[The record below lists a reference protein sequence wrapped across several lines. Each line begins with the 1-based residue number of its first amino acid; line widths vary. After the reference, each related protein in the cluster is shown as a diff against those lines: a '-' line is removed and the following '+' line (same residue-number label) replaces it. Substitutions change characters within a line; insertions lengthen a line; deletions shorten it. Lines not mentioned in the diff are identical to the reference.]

1 MKDQGSE
8 NTQTKAIIYLRV
20 STKDKQNPEI
30 QLRELKAYAEKENF
44 EILEIITDK
53 ASGSKS
59 AKDRTGLERV
69 LKMARQRKYD
79 VLLFW
84 SLDRL
89 SREGTAQTLEYLQTL
104 TDSGVAYHSYTEQ
117 YLSSMGPFS
126 DVVISL
132 LATIAKQE
140 RLRISERVKAGLDY
154 RKNVL
159 KKPLGRQKGAKLKG
173 TDERIELAKQL
184 KEDGLSYAKIGLRM
198 NVSRQRAHQLV
209 NL

>member
-1 MKDQGSE
+1 MKDQASE
-8 NTQTKAIIYLRV
+8 NTQMKAIIYLRV
-20 STKDKQNPEI
+20 STNQQNPEN
-30 QLRELKAYAEKENF
+30 QLRELKAYADKQNF
-44 EILEIITDK
+44 EVLEVITDQGV
-53 ASGSKS
+53 SGSKS
-59 AKDRTGLERV
+59 NKERAGLDRV
-69 LKMARQRKYD
+69 LKMAHQRKYD

-104 TDSGVAYHSYTEQ
+104 TENGVAYHSYTER
-117 YLSSMGPFS
+117 YLSSLGDFA

-140 RLRISERVKAGLDY
+140 RLRISERVRAGLDY

-173 TDERIELAKQL
+173 TDEKVELAKQL
-184 KEDGLSYAKIGLRM
+184 KEDGLSYAKIGMRM
-198 NVSRQRAHQLV
+198 NISRQRAHQLV
-209 NL
+209 NM